1 MGKNSLYK
9 KGQRFYKSNSLI
21 VYILSALLF
30 CWITVIALNF
40 NKNTIDVCD
49 GLNQIQNVS
58 SYATETTKLDSNIL
72 EYHNSRV
79 NTGAFA
85 VAIISTI
92 ITFLAFYI
100 QYVFNKQQRE
110 DISKERK
117 ENQFFHLLDVYR
129 DICSNS
135 VVDNKIYGKKAFHY
149 MLIRQFSKKSKILLT
164 KSEFS
169 YII

>member
-110 DISKERK
+110 DISKERYDREIWSICNDKDFIRMTRLLAEVMFIETSK
-117 ENQFFHLLDVYR
+117 EFFDSRNLKLV
-129 DICSNS
+129 NS
-135 VVDNKIYGKKAFHY
+135 SIK
-149 MLIRQFSKKSKILLT
+149 
-164 KSEFS
+164 
-169 YII
+169 